1 MRLSAFVVV
10 LGLAGGIV
18 LSAQSSATVVSISEG
33 RSRAG
38 LAVAVAAPYQGGP
51 WAGVP
56 ANPLRPESKVTAST
70 FRIRAWKEG
79 QRARVV
85 VFAVIPE
92 EKDRE
97 KETQI
102 ATFLIDPGQSVE
114 VTETDQYGAAH
125 VTVSAAAEPP
135 R

>member
-1 MRLSAFVVV
+1 MRLSALAALL
-10 LGLAGGIV
+10 LGLGGTVI
-18 LSAQSSATVVSISEG
+18 SAQSSTTVVTISEG

-38 LAVAVAAPYQGGP
+38 LEVAFTAPYQGGP
-51 WAGVP
+51 WAAVP
-56 ANPLRPESKVTAST
+56 ASPFRLDSNVTAAG

-85 VFAVIPE
+85 VFVIIPE
-92 EKDRE
+92 EKGRE

-102 ATFLIDPGQSVE
+102 ATFSIEPGQSVE
-114 VTETDQYGAAH
+114 VTETEQYGATH
-125 VTVSAAAEPP
+125 VTVSAAA

>member
-1 MRLSAFVVV
+1 M
-10 LGLAGGIV
+10 
-18 LSAQSSATVVSISEG
+18 
-33 RSRAG
+33 
-38 LAVAVAAPYQGGP
+38 
-51 WAGVP
+51 
-56 ANPLRPESKVTAST
+56 
-70 FRIRAWKEG
+70 
-79 QRARVV
+79 V

-114 VTETDQYGAAH
+114 VTETEPYGAMP
-125 VTVSAAAEPP
+125 VTITAAAKPP